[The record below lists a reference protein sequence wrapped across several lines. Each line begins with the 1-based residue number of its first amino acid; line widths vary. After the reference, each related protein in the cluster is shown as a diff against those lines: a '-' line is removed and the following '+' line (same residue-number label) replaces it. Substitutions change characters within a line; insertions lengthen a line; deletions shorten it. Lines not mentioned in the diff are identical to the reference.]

1 MKKLQLNIT
10 RKELERIGK
19 RNKKYNLNNAHERDA
34 FIAFLNTLVKDQK
47 FEYLTEDNYI
57 INNVTKR
64 GLHCTTTI
72 EIKDIIDGILLDVY
86 DGVLEFN
93 IIDRILN
100 TMNKLF
106 VGSVFFIMIAIIAV
120 ANLIGWGRLYDIAM
134 AMNPEGFVEKVLVML
149 GFLALTAV
157 QYLAVVSGL
166 GILFGLFIQWWNKR

>member
-10 RKELERIGK
+10 RKELERMRR
-19 RNKKYNLNNAHERDA
+19 RNKKYDLNNAPERDA
-34 FIAFLNTLVKDQK
+34 FIEFLNTLVKGQK

-57 INNVTKR
+57 INNITKR
-64 GLHCTTTI
+64 GVHCTTTI
-72 EIKDIIDGILLDVY
+72 EVKDVIDGVLLDVH

-93 IIDRILN
+93 IIDRIMQG
-100 TMNKLF
+100 MNKLF
-106 VGSVFFIMIAIIAV
+106 VGSVFFIMLTLIAV

-134 AMNPEGFVEKVLVML
+134 AMNPEGFIQRVLVML

-166 GILFGLFIQWWNKR
+166 GICFGLFIQWWNKR

>member
-1 MKKLQLNIT
+1 MEKLVLNIT
-10 RKELERIGK
+10 KKELERIRR
-19 RNKKYNLNNAHERDA
+19 RNKKYNLNNAHEREA
-34 FIAFLNTLVKDQK
+34 FIKFLNTLVKGQK

-57 INNVTKR
+57 INNVTRR
-64 GLHCTTTI
+64 GVHCTTTI
-72 EIKDIIDGILLDVY
+72 EVKDVIDGVLLDVH
-86 DGVLEFN
+86 DGILEFN
-93 IIDRILN
+93 IVDRILN

-120 ANLIGWGRLYDIAM
+120 TNLIGWGRLYDIAM
-134 AMNPEGFVEKVLVML
+134 AMNPEGFVERVLVML

>member
-10 RKELERIGK
+10 RKELERIRR

-72 EIKDIIDGILLDVY
+72 EIKDVIDGILLDVH
-86 DGVLEFN
+86 DGVLELN
-93 IIDRILN
+93 IVDRILN
-100 TMNKLF
+100 GMNKLF

-134 AMNPEGFVEKVLVML
+134 AMNPEGFVQRVLVML

-166 GILFGLFIQWWNKR
+166 GILFGLFMQWWNKR